1 LTKRVSGGGRVMDPN
16 TGKMTRVADQ
26 KTTTPAKESLEA
38 VMEKKTPI
46 VVIAGA
52 YFPVMSQD
60 SS

>member
-1 LTKRVSGGGRVMDPN
+1 MDPN